1 MPRRIA
7 GLLPVFTAALA
18 ATVLAGCDGNPTAFG
33 PRLIGLVA
41 VTGSGQQGTVGSVL
55 TQPFVV
61 QAADQF
67 GVPLPGLTVTWVVA
81 SGRGSVTPSES
92 QTGPDGRAST
102 LMQLGAD
109 TGTQVV
115 NAVIPG
121 VAPASFSVLAIADT
135 TPPPIPPVLV
145 SFQTLSAGARHT
157 CGLTTDNLN
166 FCWGS
171 HEDGQLGIGPAPPGG
186 PLFPSPQPVM
196 AGGVAFRQAMG
207 SGVHTCALTT
217 AGAAR
222 CWGSNGDG
230 RLGNNTL
237 APSTVPVAVVT
248 AEIFSVISPG
258 ERHTCGV
265 TSTSRARC
273 WGFTR
278 DGALGIG
285 DAVPG
290 DSLLVPGVVGADS
303 ILFRSLSAGRLH
315 TCGLTPAGEPRCW
328 GDNQSGQ
335 LGDGT
340 TTRAMSPVPVI
351 GGLVFDSVS
360 SGGSHSCALTPA
372 GAAFCWGNNDSG
384 QLGNGSTA
392 GSPVAV
398 PVSGGIAFR
407 QLSAGLDH
415 TCAISMSNA
424 LLCWGAN
431 GSGQLGL
438 GSLVSAAV
446 PTLVPGPT
454 GGFTLVSAGATHSCG
469 LGADGIAYCWG
480 DNQFAQLGDST
491 TTQRLVPTRVSRQN

>member
-1 MPRRIA
+1 MPRPTAR
-7 GLLPVFTAALA
+7 LLSALTASLGALA
-18 ATVLAGCDGNPTAFG
+18 LAGCDGDPTPFG

-41 VTGSGQQGTVGSVL
+41 VTGSGQQGTVGSL
-55 TQPFVV
+55 LAQPFVV

-67 GVPLPGLTVTWVVA
+67 GVPLPGLTVSWVVA
-81 SGRGSVTPSES
+81 SGGGSVTPSES

-115 NAVIPG
+115 NAVIAG
-121 VAPASFSVLAIADT
+121 VAPVSFSVLAIADT
-135 TPPPIPPVLV
+135 TAPPIPPV
-145 SFQTLSAGARHT
+145 SFQTLSVGARHT

-166 FCWGS
+166 YCWGS
-171 HEDGQLGIGPAPPGG
+171 HEEGQLGIGPAPPGG

-196 AGGVAFRQAMG
+196 AGGVTLRQAMG
-207 SGVHTCALTT
+207 SDLHTCALTT
-217 AGAAR
+217 TGTAR
-222 CWGSNGDG
+222 CWGANGDG

-248 AEIFSVISPG
+248 SEIFSVISPG
-258 ERHTCGV
+258 QRHTCAV

-290 DSLLVPGVVGADS
+290 DSLLIPGVVGADS

-315 TCGLTPAGEPRCW
+315 TCGLTPTGEPWCW
-328 GDNQSGQ
+328 GNNQSGR

-340 TTRAMSPVPVI
+340 ATGAMSPVQVI

-360 SGGSHSCALTPA
+360 SGGNHSCALTAA

-392 GSPVAV
+392 GSLVPV

-415 TCAISMSNA
+415 TCAVSTTNA

-438 GSLVSAAV
+438 GSTAPISV

-469 LGADGIAYCWG
+469 MGADGIAYCWG

-491 TTQRLVPTRVSRQN
+491 TTPRLVPTRVSRQN